1 MNQHHVQEAYL
12 ESFRDSKTGK
22 VWVYSKTTGEKFQK
36 STKHCTAEIDFQSA
50 QLEKAQNDIVESP
63 GITALKQLQLKG
75 SISDAEYHL
84 ISQWTALHLIRNIKM
99 RRVFEESGQD
109 YETEFAEEFRKE
121 LAFSKS
127 YLCFVHDYK
136 CSGINFFVTSD
147 HPIVE
152 FDCLGDIV
160 RFFVLSPQRLLQF
173 SSRND
178 VFSHEKESI
187 EDIVNSML
195 WASSSEIF
203 SHRSDVDI
211 EKLKTI
217 SEKWNMTPRLE
228 TQRIFNLQSPMR
240 KVLEV
245 FPGAQRALFRRYH
258 IGGCSS
264 CGFSPDE
271 TLAQVCARNGN
282 LDVAEVLA
290 HIQSSHEQ
298 DAKVLISP
306 AELAGL
312 LQRDQSV
319 KLVDVR
325 SREEFE
331 AVNIA
336 GSVLLSQDVMRE
348 LMASGSNTNPVVVI
362 DHAGKNG
369 LDAAAYFMGH
379 GLQNVRCLRGGIDA
393 WAQEVEP
400 KMRRYKLG

>member
-1 MNQHHVQEAYL
+1 MN
-12 ESFRDSKTGK
+12 
-22 VWVYSKTTGEKFQK
+22 
-36 STKHCTAEIDFQSA
+36 
-50 QLEKAQNDIVESP
+50 
-63 GITALKQLQLKG
+63 
-75 SISDAEYHL
+75 IS
-84 ISQWTALHLIRNIKM
+84 
-99 RRVFEESGQD
+99 
-109 YETEFAEEFRKE
+109 
-121 LAFSKS
+121 
-127 YLCFVHDYK
+127 
-136 CSGINFFVTSD
+136 
-147 HPIVE
+147 
-152 FDCLGDIV
+152 
-160 RFFVLSPQRLLQF
+160 
-173 SSRND
+173 
-178 VFSHEKESI
+178 
-187 EDIVNSML
+187 
-195 WASSSEIF
+195 
-203 SHRSDVDI
+203 
-211 EKLKTI
+211 
-217 SEKWNMTPRLE
+217 
-228 TQRIFNLQSPMR
+228 LQSPMSA
-240 KVLEV
+240 VLEN

-282 LDVAEVLA
+282 LDVTEVLA

-312 LQRDQSV
+312 LQRDPSV

-336 GSVLLSQDVMRE
+336 GSVLLSQDVMHE
-348 LMASGSNTNPVVVI
+348 LMATGSNTNPIVVI